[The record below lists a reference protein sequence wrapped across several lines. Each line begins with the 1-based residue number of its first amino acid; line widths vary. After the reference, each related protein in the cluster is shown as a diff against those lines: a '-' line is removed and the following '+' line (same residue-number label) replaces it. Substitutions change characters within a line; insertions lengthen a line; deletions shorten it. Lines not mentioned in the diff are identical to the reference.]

1 VSVEGEKCV
10 KVSVSLPSDVV
21 PLRDSLGC
29 PTFEADIPYR
39 RKYTIVTGET
49 YSPSPD
55 VLFYDVEASVEEGF
69 PKPEN
74 PRGRGRNRLSR
85 DVSPFAR
92 YHSPHIE
99 YYLKKEVL
107 G

>member
-1 VSVEGEKCV
+1 MSSRLGTPPGVP
-10 KVSVSLPSDVV
+10 PS
-21 PLRDSLGC
+21 RW
-29 PTFEADIPYR
+29 
-39 RKYTIVTGET
+39 YTIDTGET

-74 PRGRGRNRLSR
+74 PRVRGKNRLSR

-99 YYLKKEVL
+99 YYLKKKSSGRVFLWKNQEL
-107 G
+107 RG